1 MGAVLPGGGFM
12 EPIVAPNVVS
22 AVYLDG
28 ITQNPATYSVDPQT
42 GLVTFATPPGS
53 GLTITADYSYYFRC
67 RFVDDS
73 YAFENFMFQLWQMK
87 KLTFISVR
95 P

>member
-1 MGAVLPGGGFM
+1 MGTTLPGGGFQ
-12 EPIVAPNVVS
+12 EPIVAPNIVS

-28 ITQNPATYSVDPQT
+28 ITQSPASYGVDPNT
-42 GLVTFATPPGS
+42 GLVTFETAPGS
-53 GLTITADYSYYFRC
+53 GLIITADFSYYFRC

-73 YAFENFMFQLWQMK
+73 YAFENFMFQLWQLK

-95 P
+95 S

>member
-1 MGAVLPGGGFM
+1 MGATLPGGGFL
-12 EPIVAPNVVS
+12 EPVVAPNILG

-28 ITQNPATYSVDPQT
+28 ITQSAGNYSVDPNT
-42 GLVTFATPPGS
+42 GLVTFSTAPGS
-53 GLTITADYSYYFRC
+53 GLIITADYSYYFRC

-73 YAFENFMFQLWQMK
+73 YAFENFMFQLWQLK

-95 P
+95 Q